1 MNILDIII
9 LCLLAIFLIR
19 GLFRGLVQEVLS
31 LTAVVLAVY
40 LASSFQYLLVPHLQ
54 RYVETQMIVNG
65 LAYGLIFVG
74 TLIVFWLLAKLLKSI
89 LDISMLGWVDRTMG
103 GLFGLLEG
111 VLISLILL
119 MFIQS
124 FAPESSWLRDSWIA
138 PRSHHLVQMVG
149 DLAPESLRESLHLPS
164 AEEALDSAQEALGL
178 DDGDAKE

>member
-9 LCLLAIFLIR
+9 ICLLVIFLIR

-31 LTAVVLAVY
+31 LAAVVLAVY

-54 RYVETQMIVNG
+54 NYIETQIIVNG

-74 TLIVFWLLAKLLKSI
+74 TLIVFWLLAKLIRSI
-89 LDISMLGWVDRTMG
+89 LDIAMLGWIDRTTG

-124 FAPESSWLRDSWIA
+124 FAPQSAWLKESYLA
-138 PRSHHLVQMVG
+138 PRSRHLVRMVG

-164 AEEALDSAQEALGL
+164 AEEAVNSARETLGL
-178 DDGDAKE
+178 DDGEAKE